1 MMNNPTRRYL
11 KHFGAAM
18 LGYTGALFA
27 ASWVIDS
34 MGITGWSAGTVSL
47 APLVPIFYALHAV
60 IVRVRAMDEVQRR
73 IVLESMLWGTGI
85 VGFVS
90 FGYGFLEGS
99 IDAPVI
105 SMIWVL
111 PALIGTYG
119 IASVIL
125 PLRFK

>member
-34 MGITGWSAGTVSL
+34 MGITGWSAGAVSL
-47 APLVPIFYALHAV
+47 APLVPIFY
-60 IVRVRAMDEVQRR
+60 
-73 IVLESMLWGTGI
+73 VLESMLWGTGI

>member
-1 MMNNPTRRYL
+1 MNNPTRRYL
-11 KHFGAAM
+11 QHFGGAM
-18 LGYTGALFA
+18 LAYTGALFA
-27 ASWVIDS
+27 SGWVIDS
-34 MGITGWSAGTVSL
+34 LAITGWSAGAVSL
-47 APLVPIFYALHAV
+47 APLVPVFYALHAA
-60 IVRVRAMDEVQRR
+60 IMRVRAMDEVQRR
-73 IVLESMLWGTGI
+73 IVLESMLWSAGI

-99 IDAPVI
+99 INAPVI

-119 IASVIL
+119 IASMIL